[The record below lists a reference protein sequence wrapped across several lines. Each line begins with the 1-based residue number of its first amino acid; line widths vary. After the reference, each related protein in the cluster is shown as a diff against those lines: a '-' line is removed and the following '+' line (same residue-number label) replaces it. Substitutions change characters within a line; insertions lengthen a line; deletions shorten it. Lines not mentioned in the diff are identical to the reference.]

1 LTEPSSQDSPE
12 QKPQRLQ
19 APDPARLAERVFETL
34 AGDSGENEKIDHLLL
49 LALGLVNGAGAL
61 LFIRTGTETRQAAQL
76 ISRQAESW
84 STDLAGECRMRAA
97 QAIQAGKA
105 SIVPL
110 AKMPTARIISCP
122 VSAKDDDHA
131 CCLSVIVLL
140 GDSPQEPFLIIL
152 QLIASILAQLLF
164 SSGQSQLAANGP
176 TDLLQLLLQQ
186 KDTPDVRG
194 LCDLLKTWSGC
205 SMLVL
210 GSCSESNKVRLRV
223 VSDMV
228 KIDSRTRQSRQLIKV
243 MQECQQHLQP
253 ILWPGKANDTGHGQ
267 SLLMKELVRSA
278 GMQQGAAVFLP
289 GVKKGGTVLVFLWD
303 AEQERSGQ
311 LAEFG
316 NTAALLGPAFYSIV
330 SFASPKKVETSVK
343 AMSGKKKMLVA
354 GAVTLLLCAVAFF
367 PKTFNLHPDT
377 WVRPVQVQYVV
388 ARFDGIIEKVFVE
401 PGDRVQK
408 GASLAMLDG
417 REIDLE
423 LRSIEADSAKALK
436 MRDNYLAA
444 GDIAPAQ
451 IALLEARRLKERSRL
466 LLDRQ
471 QTLDLQSP
479 VDGIVLSGDLKQE
492 VGGPVGR
499 GQLLFEIAPLEI
511 VLVELAV
518 LDEDVPYVA
527 KDMEVEVHFDA
538 FPGRTWKATV
548 DRIAPKS
555 EIVQG
560 ANIFLT
566 TIELEN
572 NDRVLQPGMQGHAT
586 VKCGRRSLAWI
597 YFHKPWYALCKL
609 LNKLF

>member
-1 LTEPSSQDSPE
+1 MTEQSSQDPSE

-19 APDPARLAERVFETL
+19 TPDPARLAERVFETL
-34 AGDSGENEKIDHLLL
+34 AGDGGVKDKIDHLLL

-61 LFIRTGTETRQAAQL
+61 LFIKTDAETRQAAQL

-84 STDLAGECRMRAA
+84 STDLAGECRRRAA
-97 QAIQAGKA
+97 LAMQAGKA

-110 AKMPTARIISCP
+110 EKLPSACILSCP
-122 VSAKDDDHA
+122 VAAKDDKHA
-131 CCLSVIVLL
+131 CCLSVVVLL
-140 GDSPQEPFLIIL
+140 GDSPQEAFLIIL

-164 SSGQSQLAANGP
+164 SGGQSQSVANGP
-176 TDLLQLLLQQ
+176 TALLQLLLQQ
-186 KDTPDVRG
+186 KDALDVRG
-194 LCDLLKTWSGC
+194 LCDILKKWSGG

-210 GSCSESNKVRLRV
+210 GSASESNKVRLRV
-223 VSDMV
+223 VSDVV
-228 KIDSRTRQSRQLIKV
+228 KIDSRTRQSRQFIKV

-278 GMQQGAAVFLP
+278 GMQQGAAVFLA
-289 GVKKGGTVLVFLWD
+289 GVKKSGTVLIFLWNT
-303 AEQERSGQ
+303 EQERGGQ

-316 NTAALLGPAFYSIV
+316 NAAALLGPAFHTIV
-330 SFASPKKVETSVK
+330 TSGSPKKIETNVK
-343 AMSGKKKMLVA
+343 AMSGKKKIFVA
-354 GAVTLLLCAVAFF
+354 GAVALLLCGVTFF
-367 PKTFNLHPDT
+367 PKAFNLHPDT
-377 WVRPVQVQYVV
+377 WVRPVHVQYVV
-388 ARFDGIIEKVFVE
+388 ARFDGILDEVFVE

-408 GASLAMLDG
+408 GAPLATLDG

-436 MRDNYLAA
+436 MRDNYMAT

-451 IALLEARRLKERSRL
+451 IALLEARRLQERSNL
-466 LLDRQ
+466 LRDRQ
-471 QTLDLQSP
+471 QKLDLKSP
-479 VDGIVLSGDLKQE
+479 LDGIVLSGDLKQD

-499 GQLLFEIAPLEI
+499 GQMLFEIAPLEI

-518 LDEDVPYVA
+518 LDEDVSYVE
-527 KDMEVEVHFDA
+527 KDMVVEVHFDA
-538 FPGRTWKATV
+538 FPGRIWKATI

-566 TIELEN
+566 TLELEN
-572 NDRVLQPGMQGHAT
+572 KDRVLQPGMQGHAT